1 MCNIDTKPIIF
12 SFFSGSGFLD
22 LGFEN
27 SGFDIRFV
35 NEIHKPFYS
44 AYIHSREI
52 MGLPTPLYGHHLDSI
67 EEYIYGNK
75 KKFLKDIVKE
85 SKNENVVGFIGGPP
99 CPDFSTGGKNLGH
112 QGDHGRLTK
121 EYIELIITHKPD
133 FFLFE
138 NVKGLWK
145 TEKHRKFYDEMKN
158 TLNLKGYVLTD
169 YLANS
174 LEYGAPQERERILLF
189 GVRKKLISNKNNKN
203 IDSIFPW
210 RKYVSFDKNNIPP
223 KSNWP
228 QKEIYTPNSV
238 KEFPTELSPFISLTV
253 EYWFRK
259 NNILNHPNS
268 LHYFQPR
275 KGIIK
280 FKTIMEGDDSGK
292 SFKRLH
298 RWRYSPTTA
307 YGNNEVHLHPYQN
320 RRLSAA
326 EALAI
331 QSLPKEF
338 ELPASMSLTDMFKT
352 IGNGVPYL
360 LSKAIAQSIFDFL
373 IDNVKKRK
381 S

>member
-1 MCNIDTKPIIF
+1 MCNTDTKPIIF

-35 NEIHKPFYS
+35 NEIHKPFHC
-44 AYIHSREI
+44 AYIHSRKI
-52 MGLPTPLYGHHLDSI
+52 MGLPSPLYGNHLDSI

-75 KKFLKDIVKE
+75 KKFLAEKVKE
-85 SKNENVVGFIGGPP
+85 SKNENLVGFIGGPP
-99 CPDFSTGGKNLGH
+99 CPDFSNGGKNRGH
-112 QGDHGRLTK
+112 HGDHGRLTK
-121 EYIELIITHKPD
+121 EYIELIISQKPD

-158 TLNLKGYVLTD
+158 ILNLKGYILTD

-174 LEYGAPQERERILLF
+174 LEYGVPQERERILLF
-189 GVRKKLISNKNNKN
+189 GVQKKLINKQNQQN
-203 IDSIFPW
+203 INSTFPW
-210 RKYVSFDKNNIPP
+210 RKYITFDKENIPK
-223 KSNWP
+223 KSLWP
-228 QKEIYTPNSV
+228 QKETYIPNSE
-238 KEFPTELSPFISLTV
+238 KEIPAELKQFASLTV
-253 EYWFRK
+253 EHWFRK

-268 LHYFQPR
+268 LNYFQPR
-275 KGIIK
+275 KGMIK
-280 FKTIMEGDDSGK
+280 FQTIMEGDDSGK

-326 EALAI
+326 EALAL

-338 ELPASMSLTDMFKT
+338 ELPSSMSLTDMFKT

-360 LSKAIAQSIFDFL
+360 LSKAIAQSISDFL
-373 IDNVKKRK
+373 IDNVIIRK
-381 S
+381 A